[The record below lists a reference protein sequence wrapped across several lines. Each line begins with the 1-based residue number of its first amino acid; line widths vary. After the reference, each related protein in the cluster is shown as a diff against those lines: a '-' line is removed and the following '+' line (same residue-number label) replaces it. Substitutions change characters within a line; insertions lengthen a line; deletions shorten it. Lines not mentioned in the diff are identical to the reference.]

1 MLNLTSRDDN
11 ESGNDTGS
19 QMQERSF
26 IRDDNG
32 SKVIKGIDA
41 VVRAVDPGV
50 DGDLQGHERVVQTP
64 YRVLLCYRVQH
75 VGRAKEHI
83 VAELVS
89 LRAVEEGEEEI
100 LGLHIHA

>member
-1 MLNLTSRDDN
+1 MS
-11 ESGNDTGS
+11 
-19 QMQERSF
+19 
-26 IRDDNG
+26 
-32 SKVIKGIDA
+32 
-41 VVRAVDPGV
+41 
-50 DGDLQGHERVVQTP
+50 

-83 VAELVS
+83 VAEFVS

>member
-1 MLNLTSRDDN
+1 M
-11 ESGNDTGS
+11 E
-19 QMQERSF
+19 ERSF

-50 DGDLQGHERVVQTP
+50 DGDLQGHERMAQMS
-64 YRVLLCYRVQH
+64 YRVLLRHRVQH
-75 VGRAKEHI
+75 IGRAKEHI
-83 VAELVS
+83 VAEFVS

>member
-1 MLNLTSRDDN
+1 
-11 ESGNDTGS
+11 
-19 QMQERSF
+19 MQERSF
-26 IRDDNG
+26 IRDDDG

-41 VVRAVDPGV
+41 VVRTVDPGV
-50 DGDLQGHERVVQTP
+50 DGYLQGHERIVWMLF
-64 YRVLLCYRVQH
+64 RVLLCYRVQH